1 MAQQGKVF
9 AAKPG
14 VKGSTRV
21 GKELILKSY
30 LFYDSHTINK
40 YSKCFKKFNFP

>member
-14 VKGSTRV
+14 VKGSTLCRERIDSQ
-21 GKELILKSY
+21 K
-30 LFYDSHTINK
+30 LFVL
-40 YSKCFKKFNFP
+40 